1 MAGRGTWT
9 LSKAAEY
16 TPARIHLIINGY
28 SARLLGGASTSPK
41 AIFVAMGD
49 DGLPLTLEEFALR
62 ASGRPVD
69 YGTIEVQ
76 QSDDCSYTV
85 GGSTHRPGCCTASP
99 TTVIGFCAPI
109 RPPSNQPENTRHATL
124 V

>member
-16 TPARIHLIINGY
+16 TPARIHLIINGC

-41 AIFVAMGD
+41 AIFVAMAS
-49 DGLPLTLEEFALR
+49 DGLPFTLEDFALR

-69 YGTIEVQ
+69 YSTIEVQ
-76 QSDDCSYTV
+76 QSDDCGYTV
-85 GGSTHRPGCCTASP
+85 GGSTHPQGVAVPSP
-99 TTVIGFCAPI
+99 Q
-109 RPPSNQPENTRHATL
+109 R
-124 V
+124 